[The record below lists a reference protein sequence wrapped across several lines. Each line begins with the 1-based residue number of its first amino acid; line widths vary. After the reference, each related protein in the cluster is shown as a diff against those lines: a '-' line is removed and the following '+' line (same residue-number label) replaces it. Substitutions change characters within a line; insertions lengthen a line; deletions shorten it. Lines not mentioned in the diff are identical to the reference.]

1 VLALLSDTV
10 LLSTPGRDEALLRA
24 LQQPDRKAHTS
35 QEEQRTLEAA
45 AHQRKK
51 DDITISDLKY
61 FICFD
66 KSILMDYVETISDLK
81 YFISFDFD

>member
-1 VLALLSDTV
+1 
-10 LLSTPGRDEALLRA
+10 LRA
-24 LQQPDRKAHTS
+24 LQQPDWKAHTS

-51 DDITISDLKY
+51 DYITISDLKY

-66 KSILMDYVETISDLK
+66 KSILMEYVETVQRT
-81 YFISFDFD
+81 FINSQNLN